1 MIKMMRAP
9 GKTIRLK
16 PTRPNIGNEVRYY
29 RELAA
34 LIDAMSK
41 SVEYWLAAEY
51 RANPPAMAMDA
62 TPATVL
68 RAAMRKLTSRWLRQ
82 FNAVADR
89 LAEGFADRTQGTSDS
104 SMMTMLKGAGFTV
117 KFTQSEQMRD
127 AYASVIGENVGL
139 IKSIPAKYLSD
150 VEGDV
155 MRSVQAGRD
164 LKALQN
170 DLLSRY
176 ELTKRRAAFIAR
188 DQNNKATAV
197 MAKARRLSIG
207 ITQAEWVHSG
217 GGVHPR
223 PSHVKA
229 GEDKQRYDV
238 AKGCLIDGEY
248 IMPGELPNCRCQS
261 RGIIPGFDE

>member
-1 MIKMMRAP
+1 MH
-9 GKTIRLK
+9 
-16 PTRPNIGNEVRYY
+16 
-29 RELAA
+29 
-34 LIDAMSK
+34 K
-41 SVEYWLAAEY
+41 SVDYWLSAEY

-68 RAAMRKLTSRWLRQ
+68 RAAMRKLTARWLRQ
-82 FNAVADR
+82 FNEVADK
-89 LAEGFADRTQGTSDS
+89 LAEGFAKKSQGAADGA
-104 SMMTMLKGAGFTV
+104 MLKMLREAGFAI
-117 KFTQSEQMRD
+117 KFQQSAEMRD
-127 AYASVIGENVGL
+127 AVSSVIGENVGL
-139 IKSIPAKYLSD
+139 IKSIPAKYLTD
-150 VEGDV
+150 VEGLV

-164 LKALQN
+164 LKALQT
-170 DLLSRY
+170 DLLDRY
-176 ELTKRRAAFIAR
+176 NITKKRAAFIAR

-229 GEDKQRYDV
+229 GQDKQRFDV

-248 IMPGELPNCRCQS
+248 IMPGGLPNCRCQS
-261 RGIIPGFDE
+261 RAIIPGLED